1 MLKTAPSLK
10 PKKKLKKK
18 ELKAERDALQ
28 SKLNSMRSLLDFI
41 EKKFQAGT
49 MDKKSYEK
57 RTSQLK
63 IDLKKTE
70 KQLEEINDL
79 L

>member
-1 MLKTAPSLK
+1 
-10 PKKKLKKK
+10 
-18 ELKAERDALQ
+18 
-28 SKLNSMRSLLDFI
+28 MRNLLDFI
-41 EKKFQAGT
+41 EKKYQAGT

-63 IDLKKTE
+63 VDLKKTE
-70 KQLEEINDL
+70 KKLDEINEL